1 MTAVSIAEAF
11 ERGLAHQRA
20 GRFAEAEWVYRQILE
35 AAPGHPEALRLLGLA
50 AHQSGRDDAALRLID
65 AALAASPRHPGY
77 HNDRGQ
83 VLHALGRRPEAI
95 ASYRRALELKPDL
108 ADAHCKLGNALK
120 LDGRLAESVEC
131 YRRALALQ
139 PDFVEA
145 HANFGNALYV
155 LGDADAA
162 LAHYAHVLERFET
175 REIRAA
181 FAECL
186 KGATFARIDSAPG
199 GVTGTPDDAL
209 RCFTLRALAEAWAR
223 PADLAGA
230 CIRLIMRSRQAAEC
244 VERASNAW
252 PQRLSGASLFGDEG
266 FSALV
271 RDPLLRALLTG
282 AQVCDLNLERL
293 LTMTREA
300 LLEHAESE
308 SIAAAGVGEADLV
321 AFHCALAQ
329 QCYLNDYVFATTA
342 DELARVARLRDQVA
356 SQILAGFDP
365 PAATL
370 AAVASYVPLGSVP
383 GVERL
388 VGRSL
393 GTPVAGLV
401 AQQVTEPLEERALR
415 ERLPRLTP
423 IEDPTSRQVRQQ
435 YEENPYPRW
444 VKVPGGEPVDALC
457 AYLRRLFPLAHLH
470 GIDEQRGIDVLVA
483 GCGTGQESIET
494 AQQFPHA
501 RVLAVDLS
509 LASLA
514 YADRKTRELVVRN
527 LEYAQADLLRLGSAG
542 RSFDVIACAGVL
554 HHLAEP
560 LAGWRALVS
569 LLRPWGLMRLGLYSA
584 RARSTVV
591 AARRFIAQRGYAPD
605 AADIRRCREE
615 LMSAADGEYAPLAL
629 LRDFY
634 GIGECRD
641 LLFHVEEHR
650 FTLDQVRGTLAAL
663 GLRFIGFLLP
673 PRVARRYAEL
683 NPHDPAMTDLEAWS
697 AFENRF
703 PATFAGMYVFWA
715 QKVA

>member
-1 MTAVSIAEAF
+1 M
-11 ERGLAHQRA
+11 
-20 GRFAEAEWVYRQILE
+20 YRQILK
-35 AAPGHPEALRLLGLA
+35 AAPGHPEALRLLGLT
-50 AHQSGRDDAALRLID
+50 AHQSGRDDAALKLID
-65 AALAASPRHPGY
+65 AALVASPRHPGY
-77 HNDRGQ
+77 HNDRGR
-83 VLHALGRRPEAI
+83 VLHALGRIPEAI

-162 LAHYAHVLERFET
+162 LAHYAHVLERFES
-175 REIRAA
+175 REIRTA

-186 KGATFARIDSAPG
+186 KGATFAQTDSPPG
-199 GVTGTPDDAL
+199 GIAGTPSDAL
-209 RCFTLRALAEAWAR
+209 RGFTLRALTEAWAR

-230 CIRLIMRSRQAAEC
+230 CIRLIMGTRHAAEC
-244 VERASNAW
+244 VGRASNAW
-252 PQRLSGASLFGDEG
+252 PQRVSGASLFGDEG
-266 FSALV
+266 FGALV
-271 RDPLLRALLTG
+271 RDPLLRALLVG

-300 LLEHAESE
+300 LLGDVEYE
-308 SIAAAGVGEADLV
+308 SIATGGVEPASAGTDDTFRTGSCTGARRGTGISEADLI

-329 QCYLNDYVFATTA
+329 QCYLNDYVYATTA

-356 SQILAGFDP
+356 SQIQAGIDP
-365 PAATL
+365 PAAIL
-370 AAVASYVPLGSVP
+370 AAVASYVPLHSVP
-383 GVERL
+383 AVERL
-388 VGRSL
+388 VDRPL
-393 GTPVAGLV
+393 AAPVAELV

-444 VKVPGGEPVDALC
+444 VKVPGGEPVDGLC
-457 AYLRRLFPLAHLH
+457 AYLRRHFPLAHLH
-470 GIDEQRGIDVLVA
+470 GIDEQRGIDILVA

-501 RVLAVDLS
+501 HVLAVDLS

-514 YADRKTRELVVRN
+514 YADRKARELGVRN
-527 LEYAQADLLRLGSAG
+527 LEHAQADLLCLGSMG

-560 LAGWRALVS
+560 LVGWRVLVS
-569 LLRPWGLMRLGLYSA
+569 LLRPWGFVRIGLYSE

-591 AARRFIAQRGYAPD
+591 AARHFIAQRGYAPN

-615 LMSAADGEYAPLAL
+615 LMSAADAEYASLAL

-650 FTLDQVRGTLAAL
+650 FTLEQLHEALAAL

-673 PRVARRYAEL
+673 PRIARCYAKL
-683 NPHDPAMTDLEAWS
+683 NPHDPAMTDLVAWS
-697 AFENRF
+697 AFEDLF

-715 QKVA
+715 QKVT